1 MDKYITYY
9 RVSTKRQGLSG
20 LGLEAQKRA
29 VSDFLI
35 SKPHHLVG
43 EYTEVESGKK
53 SSRPQLDEALR
64 ACKLTNSKLLIAK
77 LDRLSRNLHFITSLQ
92 ESGIEFTAVDMPEA
106 NTFTVNILGA
116 MAEYERELIS
126 ARTKSALRSAKERGV
141 RLGNPSLN
149 IVRNS
154 DTSSATQARIN
165 KANDRA
171 EQLRPVIL
179 DIRGGGKMTLSAI
192 AQELTQR
199 GILTSRGNEWTPS
212 GVSRLLKRI
221 GL

>member
-1 MDKYITYY
+1 MDKYIAYY
-9 RVSTKRQGLSG
+9 RVSTKRQGASG
-20 LGLEAQKRA
+20 LGLEAQRRT
-29 VSDFLI
+29 VSDFL
-35 SKPHHLVG
+35 SSTPHHLVG

-92 ESGIEFTAVDMPEA
+92 KAGIEFTAVDMPEA

-126 ARTKSALRSAKERGV
+126 ARTKAALKSAKERGV
-141 RLGNPSLN
+141 ILGNPSLN
-149 IVRNS
+149 VVRNS
-154 DTSSATQARIN
+154 DTSSATLARIN
-165 KANDRA
+165 KANERA

-179 DIRGGGKMTLSAI
+179 DITGGGKMTLSAI

-199 GILTSRGNEWTPS
+199 GILTSRGNQWTPS

-221 GL
+221 VL